1 MMQVLLLSLNEPN
14 ALIRQTTLIFFREMI
29 PYQEVKQVLRENIT
43 VIVREVASFPRKS
56 PLDGRSR

>member
-43 VIVREVASFPRKS
+43 VIVREVRIPR
-56 PLDGRSR
+56 GNHA

>member
-43 VIVREVASFPRKS
+43 VIVREVAPFPRKS